1 MAWFRKAVLIILN
14 SPSSSCFLDVW
25 PPARAWITGVKKV
38 VRTEAADRH
47 PLMLYPRHA
56 ASLHLLRQ
64 LPKAAPCLSLD
75 GLIPPNFK
83 PKLRP
88 LAARPWAPQP
98 ALQHGGRHFLPA
110 RQLCLSGWLGLHPNV
125 LTAVDFDGYCMGC
138 AQVPGCRRQCSAGLP
153 EQQQQTGM
161 ARLLHMWVS
170 RRLQA

>member
-1 MAWFRKAVLIILN
+1 M
-14 SPSSSCFLDVW
+14 
-25 PPARAWITGVKKV
+25 
-38 VRTEAADRH
+38 VRTEAADRQ
-47 PLMLYPRHA
+47 LMLYPRHV

-88 LAARPWAPQP
+88 LAAWPWAPQP
-98 ALQHGGRHFLPA
+98 ALQYGGRHLLPA

-138 AQVPGCRRQCSAGLP
+138 AQVPGC
-153 EQQQQTGM
+153 
-161 ARLLHMWVS
+161 
-170 RRLQA
+170 